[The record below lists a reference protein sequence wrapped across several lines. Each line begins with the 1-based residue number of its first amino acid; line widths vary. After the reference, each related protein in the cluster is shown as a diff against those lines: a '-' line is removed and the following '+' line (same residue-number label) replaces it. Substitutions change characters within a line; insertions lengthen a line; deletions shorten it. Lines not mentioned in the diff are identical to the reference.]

1 MARSQDTATPLL
13 LTLLAGVLLSW
24 AGHLPPWPVGL
35 FILAGAFGFALTG
48 GRA

>member
-1 MARSQDTATPLL
+1 MPQAEDYASPLL
-13 LTLLAGVLLSW
+13 WTLLAGVLLSW